1 MMSERF
7 FKKKTAKDE
16 FNLDVDTKAKLQSFD
31 CYLNIWNSAISEFL
45 TMPFSDWLSVM
56 LISVKPLL
64 FIILSLAS
72 VSRLDLS

>member
-7 FKKKTAKDE
+7 LKKQTAKDE

-45 TMPFSDWLSVM
+45 TMPFFD
-56 LISVKPLL
+56 
-64 FIILSLAS
+64 
-72 VSRLDLS
+72 